1 MTKDLITIDGLSKVY
16 DNGFNALKAVNLNI
30 KQGEI
35 IAMLGPNGAG
45 KTTLISIV
53 CGIVKPTS
61 GVITVDGFDIIK
73 DYRET
78 RSRIGLVPQEIS
90 LEQFETVFNNVSYSR
105 GLYGKKPN
113 PQHIEKVLKDFSL
126 WDKKDLRLNQLSGG
140 MKRRVMIAKALSHE
154 PSILFLD
161 EPTAGVDV
169 ELRKDM
175 WKVVEGLRKTGVTII
190 LTTHYIEEA
199 EAIADRVAVINQ
211 GEIIVVDNKIDLL
224 KKMGHKKL
232 TIELQ
237 DKVEKIPSELD
248 EYNLSISNDNYS
260 LIYNY
265 NLHAERTGITKML
278 QDLKNAGLKMRDLK
292 TEQNNLEKIFVTL
305 VKENN
310 ED

>member
-1 MTKDLITIDGLSKVY
+1 MTKDLIKIDNLSKVY
-16 DNGFNALKAVNLNI
+16 DNGFNALKTVNLNI

-211 GEIIVVDNKIDLL
+211 GEIIVVDNKINLL

-278 QDLKNAGLKMRDLK
+278 QDLKNAGLRMRDLK